1 MFIIWGLINM
11 IFWFFLHLLGTC
23 LLLYTSCV
31 YEALYA
37 FNDILITYQK
47 RKKKKKI
54 RMKILFRPSY

>member
-47 RKKKKKI
+47 RKKKKDENT
-54 RMKILFRPSY
+54 F